1 MTPLLQASLAAAVT
15 LALYAFYCFWEAG
28 RADLAHGFRHLSPGR
43 SSSGGHGYR
52 ARAWWSVAGVLLL
65 TLGCFLAAL

>member
-1 MTPLLQASLAAAVT
+1 MTPLLQASWAAAVT

-28 RADLAHGFRHLSPGR
+28 RADLVHGFRQLATER

-52 ARAWWSVAGVLLL
+52 ARACWSAVGALLI
-65 TLGCFLAAL
+65 TLGCLVAVL